1 METITVSGDDV
12 LTYTNEAL
20 GILDR
25 KMHLART
32 VAAERGR
39 RRALVSV
46 WLIAEDTPEPTPRG
60 RTRDA
65 AGQPAQA

>member
-1 METITVSGDDV
+1 MVKITVSGDDV
-12 LTYTNEAL
+12 LTYINEAL
-20 GILDR
+20 GTLDCKVR
-25 KMHLART
+25 LART
-32 VAAERGR
+32 VAAERDWR
-39 RRALVSV
+39 QALVSV